1 MTRPDT
7 PPTVSARVPA
17 ELPFSDAAAR
27 NAPHI
32 LGVLRAWLPPEAAVL
47 EIASG
52 TGQHALHF
60 AQAQPQ
66 WRWWPTEARPE
77 ALPVLQARC
86 AGLAH
91 VQAPQVLD
99 VMAPVWPVPA
109 AAFDA
114 VVVANLLHISPWP
127 ATAAFFRGPARA
139 LRTDGCVAVYG
150 PFAVPGEPLAPS
162 NAAFDADLRARDA
175 RWGLRSLPEVQAVAL
190 AAGLRLAERC
200 DMPAHNLLLR
210 WVPVRGFT

>member
-1 MTRPDT
+1 MTRPGT
-7 PPTVSARVPA
+7 PPTVDPGVLAPA
-17 ELPFSDAAAR
+17 PADLPFSPAAER

-32 LGVLRAWLPPEAAVL
+32 LRVLQGWLPPEAAVL

-52 TGQHALHF
+52 TGQHAQHF

-66 WRWWPTEARPE
+66 WRWWPTEAQAV
-77 ALPVLQARC
+77 ALPVLQARS
-86 AGLAH
+86 AGLAN

-99 VMAPVWPVPA
+99 VMAPAWPVPD

-127 ATAAFFRGPARA
+127 ATAAFFRGAARA
-139 LRTDGCVAVYG
+139 LRPGGCVAVYG
-150 PFAVPGEPLAPS
+150 PFVVPGEPLAPS

-175 RWGLRSLPEVQAVAL
+175 RWGLRSLPDVQAEAL
-190 AAGLRLAERC
+190 AAGLRLDERR
-200 DMPAHNLLLR
+200 DMPANNLLLR
-210 WVPVRGFT
+210 WVVA